1 MIMHTNVLTNRS
13 SEMANSDQET
23 IVVNKSGLINDISN
37 LLIAGFMFGVM
48 IGATIMQLIIRYS

>member
-13 SEMANSDQET
+13 SEMANSERET

-48 IGATIMQLIIRYS
+48 IGATIMQVIIRF

>member
-1 MIMHTNVLTNRS
+1 MITHTNVLTNRS
-13 SEMANSDQET
+13 SEMVNSDQET

-48 IGATIMQLIIRYS
+48 IGATIMQVIIRYN

>member
-13 SEMANSDQET
+13 SEMANSERET

-48 IGATIMQLIIRYS
+48 IGATITQVIIRF

>member
-37 LLIAGFMFGVM
+37 LLIAGFMLGVM
-48 IGATIMQLIIRYS
+48 IGGSIMHLIMRFS

>member
-13 SEMANSDQET
+13 SEMANSEQEP

-37 LLIAGFMFGVM
+37 LLIAGFTFGVM
-48 IGATIMQLIIRYS
+48 IGATIMQVIIRYN

>member
-13 SEMANSDQET
+13 SEMANSEQET

-37 LLIAGFMFGVM
+37 LLIAGFTFGVM
-48 IGATIMQLIIRYS
+48 IGATIMQVIIRYN

>member
-1 MIMHTNVLTNRS
+1 MIMHTNVSTNRS

-48 IGATIMQLIIRYS
+48 IGGSIMHLIMRFS